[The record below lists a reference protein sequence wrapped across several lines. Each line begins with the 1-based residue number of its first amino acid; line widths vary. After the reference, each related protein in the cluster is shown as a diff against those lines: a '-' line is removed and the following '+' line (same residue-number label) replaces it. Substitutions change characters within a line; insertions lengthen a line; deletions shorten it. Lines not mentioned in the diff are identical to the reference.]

1 MVNLNV
7 TNMSNKTNIISS
19 LKKLKRRLSLPLIPT
34 SAKTKSNFSEAH
46 LNRQI
51 KSMTSL
57 HSDTVNSAKRLS
69 VALEEIEIFEK
80 EFLQPLDIAINEDE
94 NNNL

>member
-1 MVNLNV
+1 MNV
-7 TNMSNKTNIISS
+7 TDIKNKTNIIPS
-19 LKKLKRRLSLPLIPT
+19 LKKLKRRLSLPLFTT
-34 SAKTKSNFSEAH
+34 SVKTKSNFSEAH

-57 HSDTVNSAKRLS
+57 YSVTVNPAKRLS

-80 EFLQPLDIAINEDE
+80 EFLQPQGMSINEDE
-94 NNNL
+94 NNNH